1 MATGGWW
8 MNRWMDG
15 PEASFGGNKI
25 DPIELLD
32 DLLPAGHA
40 QAFSYV
46 SVAVFQDTGGGGTRS
61 RYTFVI
67 I

>member
-1 MATGGWW
+1 
-8 MNRWMDG
+8 MDG

-61 RYTFVI
+61 RYTFVKI
-67 I
+67 